1 MQDNSRLGNAIKFGG
16 MMGII
21 LVVTSLIL
29 YLVGMVDV
37 ESGKS
42 GILGTLLSYVIS
54 VGALFLGI
62 SAYKK
67 ANQNFLSLGDG
78 VKQGMLIGIIGGLI
92 VAIYNV
98 IFFQFIEPDMLEN
111 IRETAIAQAEERGQ
125 INEDSED
132 MVGGMMNL
140 FISPAFFF
148 VTTIVMKF
156 FLGLFVGLIAGAIMK
171 NERPYEGEADDV

>member
-1 MQDNSRLGNAIKFGG
+1 MEDNSRLGNAIKFGG
-16 MMGII
+16 MMGIL

-29 YLVGMVDV
+29 YLVGMIDV
-37 ESGKS
+37 ESGKA
-42 GILGTLLSYVIS
+42 GFLGTLLSYVIS
-54 VGALFLGI
+54 VGALILGI

-67 ANQNFLSLGDG
+67 ANENFLSLGDG

-98 IFFQFIEPDMLEN
+98 VFFQFIEPDMLEN
-111 IRETAIAQAEERGQ
+111 IRETAVAQAEDRGQ
-125 INEDSED
+125 VNEDSED
-132 MVGGMMNL
+132 MMNSMMDF

-148 VTTIVMKF
+148 VTTIVAKF

-171 NERPYEGEADDV
+171 NERPYQGEAEL